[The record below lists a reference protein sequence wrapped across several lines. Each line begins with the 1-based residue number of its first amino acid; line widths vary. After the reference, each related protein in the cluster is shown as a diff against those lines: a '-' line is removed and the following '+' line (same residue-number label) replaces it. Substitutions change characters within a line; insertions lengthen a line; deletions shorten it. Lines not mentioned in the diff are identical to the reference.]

1 MYTHIHMTSE
11 QAEAKLHKVLLD
23 DGVTSGG
30 AAVADILVVA
40 HQVN

>member
-1 MYTHIHMTSE
+1 VYTHIHMASE
-11 QAEAKLHKVLLD
+11 QAQAKLHKVLLG
-23 DGVTSGG
+23 DGATSGG